1 MRFFV
6 LGSAAAEGIPDPF
19 CRCEVCQIARQQGGH
34 EVRARAAALIN
45 DDLLIDL
52 GPDVVSAA
60 NRFNLYLGNLSVV
73 LVTHR
78 HEDHWLPS
86 NLSWREPG
94 FAATPVAPLTVYG
107 PGDALGD
114 IAPYVERATQLLV
127 RVVRSGETWQ
137 AGAYRITA
145 IPATHGGGRIEA
157 LLYAIDDGAHRVF
170 YGTDTSSLS
179 EAAWDVL
186 RPLGPFDLVL
196 LDETSG
202 LGSGGDGHHG
212 LEKFLETRERMIQEG
227 VLGPASTLV
236 AHHFS
241 HNGRLTHRELVER
254 LRPYG
259 VAVAYDGLVLSL

>member
-1 MRFFV
+1 MQFFV
-6 LGSAAAEGIPDPF
+6 LGSAAAEAIPDPF
-19 CRCEVCQIARQQGGH
+19 CRCPVCQAARQRGGR

-52 GPDVVSAA
+52 GPDIISAA
-60 NRFNLYLGNLSVV
+60 NRFNLYLGNLRNV

-86 NLSWREPG
+86 NLYWREPG
-94 FAATPVAPLTVYG
+94 FAATPVAPLVVYG
-107 PGDALGD
+107 PDDALSD
-114 IAPYVERATQLLV
+114 LAPYAEGATELSM
-127 RVVRSGETWQ
+127 RTVRSGETWQ
-137 AGAYRITA
+137 AGAYRVTA
-145 IPATHGGGRIEA
+145 VPATHGGGRIEA
-157 LLYAIDDGAHRVF
+157 LLYAIDDGSRRVF
-170 YGTDTSSLS
+170 YGTDTSSLG

-212 LEKFLETRERMIQEG
+212 LAKFLETRERMIREG
-227 VLGPASTLV
+227 VLGVASKLV

-241 HNGRLTHRELVER
+241 HNGGLTHRELVER
-254 LRPYG
+254 LRPYD
-259 VAVAYDGLVLSL
+259 ATAAYDGLVLSL